1 MPPKA
6 PVQKEA
12 VADAPDF
19 RVLFESAPGL
29 YLVLRPDLSIVAASD
44 AYLQATM
51 TLREQIV
58 GRNVFDVFPDNDPTG
73 AGMRSV
79 KASFLRV
86 VEKGVA
92 DTIPVQKYDIRKP
105 EAEGGAFELRYWSP
119 VNSPVFD
126 GEGKVAYILHRVEDV
141 TEFIKLKQEGLA
153 RLEENEVLRSRAGQM
168 ELEVFLRAQEVADIN
183 RKLQKANEELEK
195 LYEKTR
201 ELAKTRLSAIVDNAL
216 DGIMGFDARGAVES
230 FNPACERIFGFTSQE
245 AVGRNIEIMLP
256 ECGGGKAAAIRKETQ
271 ARRKDGALF
280 PAELSISAFELENSR
295 HFSVVVRDITEKKRA
310 QEDRDKLIAELTS
323 VNAELEQFTY
333 VASHDLQEPLRMIRN
348 FTGLLVT
355 RYADQLDAKGGEY
368 LNLCNDAAARM
379 QLLISDLLE
388 YARLGREGK
397 EFGEVD
403 CNEELKVAL
412 KNLSEVIEKNGAEV
426 TCDPLPAVAGN
437 GIRIMRLLQNLVGN
451 ALKYRARDRVS
462 RVHVGVADDGENWRF
477 SVKDNGI
484 GIDPQY
490 LEKVFL
496 PFSRLHSEREF
507 KGSGIGLA
515 ICRKIVENH
524 GGRIWAES
532 APGEGAVFYFL
543 LPKRK
548 GV

>member
-201 ELAKTRLSAIVDNAL
+201 ELARTRLSAIVDNAL

-280 PAELSISAFELENSR
+280 P
-295 HFSVVVRDITEKKRA
+295 
-310 QEDRDKLIAELTS
+310 
-323 VNAELEQFTY
+323 
-333 VASHDLQEPLRMIRN
+333 
-348 FTGLLVT
+348 
-355 RYADQLDAKGGEY
+355 
-368 LNLCNDAAARM
+368 
-379 QLLISDLLE
+379 
-388 YARLGREGK
+388 
-397 EFGEVD
+397 
-403 CNEELKVAL
+403 
-412 KNLSEVIEKNGAEV
+412 
-426 TCDPLPAVAGN
+426 
-437 GIRIMRLLQNLVGN
+437 
-451 ALKYRARDRVS
+451 
-462 RVHVGVADDGENWRF
+462 
-477 SVKDNGI
+477 
-484 GIDPQY
+484 
-490 LEKVFL
+490 
-496 PFSRLHSEREF
+496 
-507 KGSGIGLA
+507 
-515 ICRKIVENH
+515 
-524 GGRIWAES
+524 
-532 APGEGAVFYFL
+532 
-543 LPKRK
+543 
-548 GV
+548 

>member
-1 MPPKA
+1 
-6 PVQKEA
+6 
-12 VADAPDF
+12 
-19 RVLFESAPGL
+19 
-29 YLVLRPDLSIVAASD
+29 
-44 AYLQATM
+44 
-51 TLREQIV
+51 
-58 GRNVFDVFPDNDPTG
+58 
-73 AGMRSV
+73 
-79 KASFLRV
+79 
-86 VEKGVA
+86 
-92 DTIPVQKYDIRKP
+92 
-105 EAEGGAFELRYWSP
+105 
-119 VNSPVFD
+119 
-126 GEGKVAYILHRVEDV
+126 
-141 TEFIKLKQEGLA
+141 
-153 RLEENEVLRSRAGQM
+153 
-168 ELEVFLRAQEVADIN
+168 
-183 RKLQKANEELEK
+183 
-195 LYEKTR
+195 
-201 ELAKTRLSAIVDNAL
+201 
-216 DGIMGFDARGAVES
+216 
-230 FNPACERIFGFTSQE
+230 TSQE

-310 QEDRDKLIAELTS
+310 EEDRDKLIAELTS

>member
-1 MPPKA
+1 
-6 PVQKEA
+6 
-12 VADAPDF
+12 
-19 RVLFESAPGL
+19 
-29 YLVLRPDLSIVAASD
+29 
-44 AYLQATM
+44 
-51 TLREQIV
+51 
-58 GRNVFDVFPDNDPTG
+58 
-73 AGMRSV
+73 
-79 KASFLRV
+79 
-86 VEKGVA
+86 
-92 DTIPVQKYDIRKP
+92 
-105 EAEGGAFELRYWSP
+105 
-119 VNSPVFD
+119 
-126 GEGKVAYILHRVEDV
+126 
-141 TEFIKLKQEGLA
+141 
-153 RLEENEVLRSRAGQM
+153 
-168 ELEVFLRAQEVADIN
+168 
-183 RKLQKANEELEK
+183 
-195 LYEKTR
+195 
-201 ELAKTRLSAIVDNAL
+201 
-216 DGIMGFDARGAVES
+216 
-230 FNPACERIFGFTSQE
+230 
-245 AVGRNIEIMLP
+245 
-256 ECGGGKAAAIRKETQ
+256 
-271 ARRKDGALF
+271 
-280 PAELSISAFELENSR
+280 
-295 HFSVVVRDITEKKRA
+295 
-310 QEDRDKLIAELTS
+310 
-323 VNAELEQFTY
+323 
-333 VASHDLQEPLRMIRN
+333 MIRN